1 MVSSCSTST
10 GVISTGVVK
19 SEKEPPPE
27 RSTESEMTEESGE
40 TEAVPEGDGTEGPE
54 APSPPEETPEETAV
68 NPLTP
73 WTIYRFVF
81 RHAGDGWSPVHR
93 NGVPLL
99 LFYDIDANGYNDVF
113 ALFID
118 REDVDDAE
126 FAVLS
131 DFSRL
136 YDPDIEPFAV
146 EVRLLFQRDG
156 ALYPGYTAELGKK
169 LVIDDMSQFFISKTV
184 KTPFALSIN
193 FQNPEGTERTWLFCE
208 KDTFEQLTLRETFAA
223 FIDIQDINTDGYNDI
238 LHFEKSFEEGMGY
251 ETYITW
257 YNWNG
262 RTYFQNKVTN
272 IVRNLRD
279 FLETTRDLISNEK
292 WEGLITYG
300 LPQRQLRL
308 LSKRNVAESDII
320 RSLFIPTALEKGSE
334 HPEIIDLNIETS
346 IFPEILENPFQQN
359 ENGDFVFPLR
369 VRVIAENGEYLYIS
383 RIGMSK
389 NPFQSQQF
397 YFILMNENVYN

>member
-10 GVISTGVVK
+10 GGVNA
-19 SEKEPPPE
+19 EKGPQPVY
-27 RSTESEMTEESGE
+27 SSESEMIEDAGD
-40 TEAVPEGDGTEGPE
+40 TEAVPEGDGTEGRE
-54 APSPPEETPEETAV
+54 EPSPPDETPEDAAV
-68 NPLTP
+68 TPLTP

-81 RHAGDGWSPVHR
+81 GNAGDGWSPVHQ

-136 YDPDIEPFAV
+136 YDPDIEPFTV
-146 EVRLLFQRDG
+146 ELRLLLQRDG

-193 FQNPEGTERTWLFCE
+193 FQNPEGTERTWLFFE

-262 RTYFQNKVTN
+262 KTYVQEKVTN
-272 IVRNLRD
+272 IVRNVRD
-279 FLETTRDLISNEK
+279 FLETTRDLISNER
-292 WEGLITYG
+292 WEELITHG
-300 LPQRQLRL
+300 IPERQLRL
-308 LSKRNVAESDII
+308 LSKRNVMESDII

-334 HPEIIDLNIETS
+334 HPELIDLNIENS

-359 ENGDFVFPLR
+359 GNGNYIFPLR

-389 NPFQSQQF
+389 DPFQPQQF